1 MNLKGEIL
9 DLFLRK
15 DILRYSLKITVKD
28 PRGNVESR
36 EGEGMIRDVLCS
48 FFNEFLTSYSVG
60 CDEVVPAIRHTM
72 LKEHWQAVARII
84 LYGIRVGYFPLRLSQ
99 TFMISCLLG
108 EEHVTDE
115 MFVVSFQN
123 YLSNEE
129 RQCIEKMLKEYK
141 EENKKIY

>member
-1 MNLKGEIL
+1 
-9 DLFLRK
+9 
-15 DILRYSLKITVKD
+15 
-28 PRGNVESR
+28 
-36 EGEGMIRDVLCS
+36 MIRDVLCS
-48 FFNEFLTSYSVG
+48 FCNEFLTSYSVG
-60 CDEVVPAIRHTM
+60 CDEVVPAVRHTM

-123 YLSNEE
+123 YLSKEE